1 MAEKETEFTF
11 YAGPLLTSEELKA
24 AQARELDDEVEFVSP
39 RVPGRMQRGAS
50 TPPRRE
56 GRGRMSAR
64 SQMRLATEEDVPAG
78 LPFREAADRL
88 SGETAVE
95 QRPGADGRASRGR
108 RPARPVP

>member
-1 MAEKETEFTF
+1 VAEKETEFTF

-24 AQARELDDEVEFVSP
+24 AQAHELDDEVEFVSP

-64 SQMRLATEEDVPAG
+64 SQMRLATEEDLQRDFGSERLLIGFPVRPPSSSDQAPTAEPPA
-78 LPFREAADRL
+78 E
-88 SGETAVE
+88 EE
-95 QRPGADGRASRGR
+95 
-108 RPARPVP
+108 RPVSS